1 MLLPLFF
8 EAYRPILFLFR
19 LAIFHILNQSAR
31 KGFISLISV
40 IRERW
45 HWERCEWILSEILI
59 CCGYKEFCKMVGI
72 LVTAASH
79 AWISLTHSLT
89 HSLTNRPSS
98 MRAGDSRRPLR
109 YISSHCTLS
118 CDISFRWIYLQ
129 PVHSSMSCIHCLL
142 GLPWCRNP
150 SIIPSRTKC

>member
-8 EAYRPILFLFR
+8 EAYRPILSLFR

-79 AWISLTHSLT
+79 AWISLTHSLIDLPRWGLAT
-89 HSLTNRPSS
+89 ADDHSDIFL
-98 MRAGDSRRPLR
+98 L
-109 YISSHCTLS
+109 HCTLS

-129 PVHSSMSCIHCLL
+129 PVYSSMSCIHCLL